1 MASVDTE
8 PIQFTSVV
16 ATNVHFREM
25 LVCGGESTLGG
36 KYW

>member
-1 MASVDTE
+1 MASADTE
-8 PIQFTSVV
+8 PTQSTSAV

-36 KYW
+36 K